1 MTVRHVWRTAFG
13 RPIDS
18 APRLAHTESMPRKI
32 HPDRFV
38 TFIAPHVQVH
48 PATELFQTP
57 LAGGPERKI
66 ADIPERR
73 DVYTVGQELQFGSV
87 NAARG
92 FVKAI
97 NESAGAQVCRV
108 GKGL

>member
-1 MTVRHVWRTAFG
+1 MT
-13 RPIDS
+13 
-18 APRLAHTESMPRKI
+18 RKV

-38 TFIAPHVQVH
+38 TFVAPHVQIT
-48 PATELFQTP
+48 PATELLQTP
-57 LAGGPERKI
+57 LGGGPERKI

-87 NAARG
+87 NAARA

-97 NESAGAQVCRV
+97 NAGAGTEVCQVGRRAE
-108 GKGL
+108 